1 MKTTE
6 MERQRRYYSDAQI
19 PLSDEYLYSD
29 PEYDIRQGVQRATM
43 PVFLALGR
51 YEFFVP
57 YYLWDDVRKQ
67 EHSPWVCVA
76 CC

>member
-1 MKTTE
+1 MKTAE
-6 MERQRRYYSDAQI
+6 LEHQRRYYSDAQI
-19 PLSDEYLYSD
+19 SLSDEYLYSD